1 MSKRIIR
8 LKEALELMENATEP
22 FSIRYVACNRKRRSG
37 GYWVE
42 LPRCFVTGDQPL
54 KVKGPKPK
62 PVPASLHD
70 TIPASSKHPHHFE
83 NYTRN
88 LKIVPEGKTQPSGQ
102 IRKCSIWLIKEVNGM
117 EVII

>member
-8 LKEALELMENATEP
+8 LKDALELMENATEP
-22 FSIRYVACNRKRRSG
+22 FSIRFAACDRKRGTG
-37 GYWVE
+37 GYWVK
-42 LPRCFVTGDQPL
+42 LDKCYMTGDQPKSKKKSTASVSTAL
-54 KVKGPKPK
+54 QQTPPSATPKQ
-62 PVPASLHD
+62 
-70 TIPASSKHPHHFE
+70 PHHYE

-88 LKIVPEGKTQPSGQ
+88 LKVVPSGQ

>member
-8 LKEALELMENATEP
+8 LKDALELMENATEP
-22 FSIRYVACNRKRRSG
+22 FSIRYAACDRKRGTG
-37 GYWVE
+37 GYWVI
-42 LPRCFVTGDQPL
+42 LDKCFMTGDQPKPEKGKKSPEAAPKVP
-54 KVKGPKPK
+54 KVKSPNN
-62 PVPASLHD
+62 
-70 TIPASSKHPHHFE
+70 PHHYE

-88 LKIVPEGKTQPSGQ
+88 LKVVPSGQ

>member
-1 MSKRIIR
+1 MSKQIIR

-22 FSIRYVACNRKRRSG
+22 FSIRYVACNKKKQTG
-37 GYWVE
+37 GYWVSID
-42 LPRCFVTGDQPL
+42 RCFVTGDQP
-54 KVKGPKPK
+54 KKRKAT
-62 PVPASLHD
+62 PAK
-70 TIPASSKHPHHFE
+70 ASTSPPPTASRNPHHFE

-88 LKIVPEGKTQPSGQ
+88 LKVVPEGHSKPSGQ

>member
-8 LKEALELMENATEP
+8 LKDALELMENATEP
-22 FSIRYVACNRKRRSG
+22 FSIRFAACDRKRGTG
-37 GYWVE
+37 GYWVRIE
-42 LPRCFVTGDQPL
+42 KCYMTGDQPKTKKKKSTASL
-54 KVKGPKPK
+54 SSILPKPATD
-62 PVPASLHD
+62 P
-70 TIPASSKHPHHFE
+70 TSKNPHHFE

-88 LKIVPEGKTQPSGQ
+88 LKVVPSGQ